1 MVRPHMGDLVIGGRR
16 SRRQHVVRAASLAGA
31 LAIAAVVVAWFIY
44 RRSVSYDEPGGS
56 VPSHPVIAERAAPGA
71 PPVLRWGDAELA
83 WLGGIAVLRTGG
95 EPHAIGVAHGRLLAG
110 RVADAAAP
118 LSAAIREA
126 VPEGGMI
133 ASLFRGTRTE
143 WRYRFLD
150 DGETD
155 RDRETV
161 AGIARGVAAAGSAI
175 GYATLLRDQTALDI
189 GAPSTATGEGEQR
202 VIARALT
209 IVTPQG
215 GPVPGRVWIGRTFAL
230 PGLDDGGDAA
240 AATAVV
246 SLIKPVNRIAWASIG
261 WPGLAGVVTGI
272 NANGV
277 AVCVHPARTGDVRAT
292 RTARPIALLAR
303 DVLETATD
311 LDAAVKLI
319 EATPTLGAAA
329 YVIVD
334 GTAGKWAVVER
345 TPSKA
350 QTRRGEA
357 TVSVVVGDV
366 LEEPAF
372 ANDPDNDRAK
382 RALSSNDRVKRA
394 AKLIKT
400 PPVDLAAMAA
410 IVRDRRGVDGGARPA
425 GHRGVIEDPA
435 AVHTAILDPAAMVV
449 WVADGGPG
457 GRMRAIDLRH
467 ELRGEGDRPSPPADI
482 PADVD
487 VEADRDAK
495 LRVARAE
502 LRDARRAYASHWY
515 ATADERA
522 SRALVRA
529 PQLPEA
535 LLVKGKIERA
545 RGDVEGAK
553 ATLGLWLD
561 GGPDD
566 PQAEED
572 ARAFVGR

>member
-1 MVRPHMGDLVIGGRR
+1 MVRAHMGDLVIGGRR

-56 VPSHPVIAERAAPGA
+56 VPAHPVIAQRAAPGA

-95 EPHAIGVAHGRLLAG
+95 DPHAIGVAHGRLLAAH
-110 RVADAAAP
+110 VAAAAAP
-118 LSAAIREA
+118 LSAAIRDA

-133 ASLFRGTRTE
+133 ASWFRGTRTE

-161 AGIARGVAAAGSAI
+161 AGIARGAAAGGAAV
-175 GYATLLRDQTALDI
+175 GYATLLRDQAALDI
-189 GAPSTATGEGEQR
+189 GAPSTATAEGEQR

-230 PGLDDGGDAA
+230 PGLADGGDAA
-240 AATAVV
+240 ATAPVV
-246 SLIKPVNRIAWASIG
+246 SLVKPANRIAWASIG

-334 GTAGKWAVVER
+334 GTSGRWAVVER
-345 TPSKA
+345 TPSRA
-350 QTRRGEA
+350 QVRRGQAELA
-357 TVSVVVGDV
+357 VGDV

-382 RALSSNDRVKRA
+382 RALSSGDRTRRA
-394 AKLIKT
+394 VKLIKT

-410 IVRDRRGVDGGARPA
+410 IVRDRRGLDGGARPA

-435 AVHTAILDPAAMVV
+435 AVHTAIIDPTAMVV

-457 GRMRAIDLRH
+457 ARMRALDLRH
-467 ELRGEGDRPSPPADI
+467 ELRGEGDRPSPPADVA
-482 PADVD
+482 ADPE
-487 VEADRDAK
+487 VEADRDTK
-495 LRVARAE
+495 LRAARAD
-502 LRDARRAYASHWY
+502 LREARTAFAQHWY
-515 ATADERA
+515 GTADERA
-522 SRALVRA
+522 ARALVRA

-535 LLVKGKIERA
+535 LLLAGKIARA
-545 RGDVEGAK
+545 RGDIEGAK

-572 ARAFVGR
+572 VKAFVGR